1 MRLLEVME
9 LPNGLKLEFWDESR
23 AIAGD
28 RWYVGLRAILAV
40 GIPRQ
45 TRDLRIQEEMD
56 FLRQN
61 LGPEACF
68 QRLME
73 RHFVPR
79 EEVRGVIEEMK
90 RVFLE
95 NSRDYLSKPGF
106 AERFLLKKAA
116 ELREKRRWGPDY
128 LQDALEKLRRPYP
141 ARQEVN

>member
-1 MRLLEVME
+1 MQLVEVME

-28 RWYVGLRAILAV
+28 RWYVGLRAIVAV
-40 GIPRQ
+40 GILRE

-56 FLRQN
+56 FLREN

-73 RHFVPR
+73 RRFVPR
-79 EEVRGVIEEMK
+79 EEVRAVIEEMK

-95 NSRDYLSKPGF
+95 NSRDYLSRPGF
-106 AERFLLKKAA
+106 AERFLLKKVV
-116 ELREKRRWGPDY
+116 ELRGKRRWGADH
-128 LQDALEKLRRPYP
+128 LQEALEKLRRPYP